1 MAREKLMLTITH
13 DIKAPVGSILGYIDL
28 LTRLLKEERQ
38 RFYLQNMKSSARHLL
53 DLVSS
58 LLDYHKLESHKME
71 VNQIPFNPYE
81 LFQTIYTSFEPLA
94 NKKNL
99 QLRFEGDERLNRFT
113 WETPS
118 ASGRWPTTC
127 CQTPSSLPGKA
138 ASPSTLSCGMPA
150 STFR

>member
-1 MAREKLMLTITH
+1 
-13 DIKAPVGSILGYIDL
+13 
-28 LTRLLKEERQ
+28 
-38 RFYLQNMKSSARHLL
+38 MKSSARHLL

-99 QLRFEGDERLNRFT
+99 QLRFEGDERLNRFYMGD
-113 WETPS
+113 PFRIRQVADNLLS
-118 ASGRWPTTC
+118 NA
-127 CQTPSSLPGKA
+127 SSLPGKA